1 MVSIFSPAKINLMLS
16 VHAQRADG
24 FHELSSIIAALDF
37 GDSLEV
43 NFSENSDSLV
53 CDDPLIPV
61 DQRNL
66 ILQAAELLR
75 ASLGHGKYFSFKL
88 LKNIPVGA
96 GLGGGS
102 SNAVAAVRGML
113 ILLDIRLADSKIQ
126 EIVSKIGSD
135 CSFFVNPA
143 PSLMTGRGEVIE
155 QLDSSLTDRIKGR
168 ALIVFKPEY
177 SISTQEAYSFLVEDS
192 FESETEAL
200 KRLKYAD
207 DDADFCNSV
216 LYNSFLKTTRSKY
229 LALGILLDL
238 LNSKGFPSL
247 MSGSGSACFS
257 LLSPGNDAKESHCIR
272 EIIMNS
278 LGENVFLKPSLII

>member
-16 VHAQRADG
+16 IHGQRADG
-24 FHELSSIIAALDF
+24 FHQLSSVIVALDF
-37 GDSLEV
+37 GDTLEV
-43 NFSENSDSLV
+43 DFAQDSDSLV

-75 ASLGHGKYFSFKL
+75 VSLGHEKYFSFKL

-102 SNAVAAVRGML
+102 SNAVAAVQAML
-113 ILLDIRLADSKIQ
+113 KLMNKCLADAEIQ
-126 EIVSKIGSD
+126 DIVSKIGSD
-135 CSFFVNPA
+135 CSFFVNPV
-143 PSLMTGRGEVIE
+143 PSFMSGRGEVIE
-155 QLDSSLTDRIKGR
+155 PLDSSLIDRIKGR

-177 SISTQEAYSFLVEDS
+177 SISTQEAYGALVKDS
-192 FESETEAL
+192 FESEAEAL
-200 KRLKYAD
+200 KRLKYAED
-207 DDADFCNSV
+207 NADFCNSV

-257 LLSPGNDAKESHCIR
+257 LLSADNDAKESHYIR
-272 EIIMNS
+272 EIIMDA
-278 LGENVFLKPSLII
+278 LGENVFLKPSFII

>member
-16 VHAQRADG
+16 VHARRADG
-24 FHELSSIIAALDF
+24 YHELSSIIAALDF

-43 NFSENSDSLV
+43 NFDKNSDSLV
-53 CDDPLIPV
+53 CNDPSIPV

-66 ILQAAELLR
+66 ILQVAELLR
-75 ASLGHGKYFSFKL
+75 VSLGHGKFFSFKL
-88 LKNIPVGA
+88 QKNIPVGA

-102 SNAVAAVRGML
+102 SNVVAAVRGML
-113 ILLDIRLADSKIQ
+113 KLLDIRLVDSKIQ

-135 CSFFVNPA
+135 CSFFVNPV

-155 QLDSSLTDRIKGR
+155 QLDSSLIKRIKGR
-168 ALIVFKPEY
+168 ALMVFKPEY
-177 SISTQEAYSFLVEDS
+177 SISTQEAYSALVENS
-192 FESETEAL
+192 FESEAEAL
-200 KRLKYAD
+200 KRLKHAEEN
-207 DDADFCNSV
+207 ADFCNSV

-229 LALGILLDL
+229 LGLGILLDL

-257 LLSPGNDAKESHCIR
+257 LLSPGNDAKESHNIR

-278 LGENVFLKPSLII
+278 LGENVFLKPTSII

>member
-16 VHAQRADG
+16 VHARRADG
-24 FHELSSIIAALDF
+24 YHELSSIIAALDF

-43 NFSENSDSLV
+43 NFEKNSDSLV
-53 CDDPLIPV
+53 CNDPSIPV

-66 ILQAAELLR
+66 ILQVAELLR
-75 ASLGHGKYFSFKL
+75 VSLGHGKFFSFKL
-88 LKNIPVGA
+88 QKNIPVGA

-102 SNAVAAVRGML
+102 SNVVAAVRGML
-113 ILLDIRLADSKIQ
+113 KLLDIRLVDSKIQ

-135 CSFFVNPA
+135 CSFFVNPV

-155 QLDSSLTDRIKGR
+155 QLDSSLIKRIKGR
-168 ALIVFKPEY
+168 ALMVFKPEY
-177 SISTQEAYSFLVEDS
+177 SISTQEAYSALVENS
-192 FESETEAL
+192 FESEAEAL
-200 KRLKYAD
+200 KRLKHAEEN
-207 DDADFCNSV
+207 ADFCNSV

-229 LALGILLDL
+229 LGLGILLDL

-257 LLSPGNDAKESHCIR
+257 LLSPGNDAKESHNIR

-278 LGENVFLKPSLII
+278 LGENVFLKPTSII

>member
-16 VHAQRADG
+16 VHARRADG
-24 FHELSSIIAALDF
+24 YHELSSIIAALDF

-43 NFSENSDSLV
+43 NFDKNSDSLV
-53 CDDPLIPV
+53 CNDPSIPV

-66 ILQAAELLR
+66 ILQVAELLR
-75 ASLGHGKYFSFKL
+75 VSLGHGKFFSFKL
-88 LKNIPVGA
+88 QKNIPVGA

-102 SNAVAAVRGML
+102 SNVVAAVRGML
-113 ILLDIRLADSKIQ
+113 KLLDIRLVDSKIQ

-135 CSFFVNPA
+135 CSFFVNPV

-155 QLDSSLTDRIKGR
+155 QLDSSLIKRIKGR
-168 ALIVFKPEY
+168 ALMVFKPEY
-177 SISTQEAYSFLVEDS
+177 SISTQEAYSALVENS
-192 FESETEAL
+192 FESEAEAL
-200 KRLKYAD
+200 KRLKHAEEN
-207 DDADFCNSV
+207 ADFCNSV

-229 LALGILLDL
+229 LGLGILLDL

-257 LLSPGNDAKESHCIR
+257 LLSPGNDAKESHYIR

-278 LGENVFLKPSLII
+278 LGENVFLKPTSII

>member
-16 VHAQRADG
+16 IHGQRADG
-24 FHELSSIIAALDF
+24 FHQLSSVIVALDF
-37 GDSLEV
+37 GDTLEV
-43 NFSENSDSLV
+43 DFAQDSDSLV

-75 ASLGHGKYFSFKL
+75 VSLGHEKYFSFKL

-102 SNAVAAVRGML
+102 SNAVAAVQAML
-113 ILLDIRLADSKIQ
+113 KLMNKCLADAEIQ
-126 EIVSKIGSD
+126 DIVSKIGSD
-135 CSFFVNPA
+135 CSFFVNPV
-143 PSLMTGRGEVIE
+143 PSFMSGRGEVIE
-155 QLDSSLTDRIKGR
+155 PLDSSLIDRIKGR

-177 SISTQEAYSFLVEDS
+177 SISTQEAYGALVKDS
-192 FESETEAL
+192 FESEAEAL
-200 KRLKYAD
+200 KRLKYAED
-207 DDADFCNSV
+207 NADFCNSV

-229 LALGILLDL
+229 LALGILMDL

-257 LLSPGNDAKESHCIR
+257 LLSADNDAKESHYIR
-272 EIIMNS
+272 ETIMDA
-278 LGENVFLKPSLII
+278 LGENVFLKPSFII

>member
-16 VHAQRADG
+16 IHGQRADG
-24 FHELSSIIAALDF
+24 FHQLSSVIVALDF
-37 GDSLEV
+37 GDTLEV
-43 NFSENSDSLV
+43 DFAQDSDSLV

-75 ASLGHGKYFSFKL
+75 VSLGHEKYFSFKL

-102 SNAVAAVRGML
+102 SNAVAAVQAML
-113 ILLDIRLADSKIQ
+113 KLMNKCLADAEIQ
-126 EIVSKIGSD
+126 DIVSKIGSD
-135 CSFFVNPA
+135 CSFFVNPV
-143 PSLMTGRGEVIE
+143 PSFMSGRGEVIE
-155 QLDSSLTDRIKGR
+155 PLDSSLIDRIKGR

-177 SISTQEAYSFLVEDS
+177 SISTQEAYGALVKDS
-192 FESETEAL
+192 FESEAEAL
-200 KRLKYAD
+200 KRLKYAED
-207 DDADFCNSV
+207 NADFCNSV

-257 LLSPGNDAKESHCIR
+257 LLSADNDAKESHYIR
-272 EIIMNS
+272 ETIMDA
-278 LGENVFLKPSLII
+278 LGENVFLKPSFII

>member
-53 CDDPLIPV
+53 CNDPSIPV

-66 ILQAAELLR
+66 ILQVAELLR
-75 ASLGHGKYFSFKL
+75 ASLGHEKYFSFKL
-88 LKNIPVGA
+88 QKNIPVGA

-102 SNAVAAVRGML
+102 SNAVAAARGML
-113 ILLDIRLADSKIQ
+113 KLLDIRLADSKIQ

-135 CSFFVNPA
+135 CSFFVNPV

-155 QLDSSLTDRIKGR
+155 PLDSSLIKRIRGR
-168 ALIVFKPEY
+168 ALMIFKPEY
-177 SISTQEAYSFLVEDS
+177 SISTQEAYSALVDDT
-192 FESETEAL
+192 FESEAEAL
-200 KRLKYAD
+200 KRLKYAKD
-207 DDADFCNSV
+207 NADFCNTV

-247 MSGSGSACFS
+247 MSGSGSASFS
-257 LLSPGNDAKESHCIR
+257 LLSPDNDAKENHYIR

-278 LGENVFLKPSLII
+278 LGENVFLEPSFII